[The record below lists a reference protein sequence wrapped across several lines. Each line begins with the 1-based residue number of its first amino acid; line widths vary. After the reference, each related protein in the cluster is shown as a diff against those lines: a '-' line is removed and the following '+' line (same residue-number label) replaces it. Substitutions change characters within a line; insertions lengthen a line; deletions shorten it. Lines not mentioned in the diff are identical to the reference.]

1 MKAFFPIRFNL
12 YFISITFGFT
22 IVASFASGFLADSR
36 RAGSFFFK
44 PYNSLVQRASSD
56 SVQESSVSD
65 SDEIAFRAIAKR
77 YLSSKF
83 QECNADGNDCKVFR
97 GIEEANLT
105 HSLKCIICCHFIIN
119 FESQVKN
126 LLRSVLPPVSI
137 KELEAEVDLVISKIG
152 RTSTDD
158 FSESEYVNAV
168 VDNSYWSEAGPFVVL
183 SH

>member
-22 IVASFASGFLADSR
+22 IASFASGFLADSR

-83 QECNADGNDCKVFR
+83 QECNADGNDCKVSR

-105 HSLKCIICCHFIIN
+105 H
-119 FESQVKN
+119 
-126 LLRSVLPPVSI
+126 
-137 KELEAEVDLVISKIG
+137 
-152 RTSTDD
+152 
-158 FSESEYVNAV
+158 
-168 VDNSYWSEAGPFVVL
+168 
-183 SH
+183 